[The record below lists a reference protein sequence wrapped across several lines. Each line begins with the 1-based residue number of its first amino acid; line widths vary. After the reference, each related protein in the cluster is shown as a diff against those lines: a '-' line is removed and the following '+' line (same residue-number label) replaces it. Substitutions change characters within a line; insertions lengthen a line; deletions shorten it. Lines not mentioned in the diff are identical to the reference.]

1 MKAYVINEP
10 GGPEKLILKEISVPQ
25 VKPGWILIKVKA
37 IGINRSEYFTRIGKS
52 PDVEFPKVLGI
63 ECVGEV
69 AESVDSDFTVGQ
81 KVAALMGGMGR
92 EFDGA
97 YAEFTLVPRDSVF
110 VIKTNLDWK
119 TLGALPEM
127 IQTTHGSL
135 YQGLE
140 IKPGQTLLIRGGTSS
155 IGLCAMEIAK
165 PAGLKVIS
173 TTKSESK
180 SDYLKKLCALDVIVD
195 KGSVSAE
202 VRKKYPEG
210 VDRVLELIGTA
221 TLLHSLKALK
231 RGGIGCMTGI
241 LGGEWDLKNFS
252 PMDDIPTAVKL
263 TAYAGE
269 ASDISQAQ
277 LQKYVDMVEQGEM
290 RVNSAKT
297 FAFKELQEAH
307 HLMDSNQANGKIVI
321 TL

>member
-1 MKAYVINEP
+1 MKAYIINEP
-10 GGPEKLILKEISVPQ
+10 GGPEKLILKEISIPK
-25 VKPGWILIKVKA
+25 VKPGWVLIKVKA
-37 IGINRSEYFTRIGKS
+37 IGLNRSEYFTRIGKS
-52 PDVEFPKVLGI
+52 PDVEFPRVLGI
-63 ECVGEV
+63 ECVGEIV
-69 AESVDSDFTVGQ
+69 ESVDPGFDVGQ
-81 KVAALMGGMGR
+81 KVAAIMGGMGR

-97 YAEFTLVPRDSVF
+97 YAEFTLVPKESVF

-155 IGLCAMEIAK
+155 IGLCALEIAK
-165 PAGLKVIS
+165 QAGLKVIS
-173 TTKSESK
+173 TTRSESK
-180 SDYLKKLCALDVIVD
+180 SDYLKKLGASDIIVD
-195 KGSVSAE
+195 RGSVSAE
-202 VRKKYPEG
+202 VRQRYPGG

-221 TLLHSLKALK
+221 TLLDSLRALK
-231 RGGIGCMTGI
+231 RGGIVCMTGI
-241 LGGEWDLKNFS
+241 LGGEWELKNFS

-263 TAYAGE
+263 TSYSGE

-277 LQKYVDMVEQGEM
+277 LQKYVDMVERGEM

-297 FAFKELQEAH
+297 FAFRDLQEAH
-307 HLMDSNQANGKIVI
+307 LLMDSNQANGKIVI
-321 TL
+321 TV